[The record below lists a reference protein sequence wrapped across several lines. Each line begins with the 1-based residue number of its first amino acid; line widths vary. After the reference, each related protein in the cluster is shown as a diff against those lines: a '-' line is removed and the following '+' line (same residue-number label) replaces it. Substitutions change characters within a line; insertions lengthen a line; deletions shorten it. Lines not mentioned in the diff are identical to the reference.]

1 MIVKSKEVE
10 ILPGD
15 ASDSVKLRLFIPSL
29 KWIQNWQAENNAKE
43 WDEQKKEWVD
53 IELTHGDKS
62 RLNRGYVMFLDE
74 KKALD
79 EYIDKVFHI
88 ENKHITKEE
97 FKAYILDGDSY
108 FWKNYN
114 AIYGVAFA
122 NA

>member
-1 MIVKSKEVE
+1 MIIKSKDVE

-15 ASDSVKLRLFIPSL
+15 ATESVKLRLFIPSL
-29 KWIQNWQAENNAKE
+29 KWLQNWQADNNAKE
-43 WDEQKKEWVD
+43 WDEQKKEWID
-53 IELTHGDKS
+53 LELTHGDRA
-62 RLNRGYVMFLDE
+62 RLNKGYVMFLDE

-79 EYIDKVFHI
+79 EYIDKVFHT

-114 AIYGVAFA
+114 AIYGVAFT
-122 NA
+122 